1 MRAQYGCFGL
11 GVLQEPDQLAWVGVD
26 GELRAGFDV
35 QSQPARERNHGLPA
49 AQRRAGHDA
58 KDGQVA
64 DAGGDFLR
72 LHPPERAQCP
82 PLIGCLRFAT
92 DAGVGMTKKQRN
104 GFTSAGSRT
113 LIPASSPQV
122 ADGRPYREPGRQERD
137 NRPPGGLAVE
147 TQAVGSPRVER
158 LRWSPPFDLLRSSA
172 ASGPVAT
179 FSHGQ
184 ADASFFRA
192 SP

>member
-113 LIPASSPQV
+113 LIPASPQV
-122 ADGRPYREPGRQERD
+122 GLSSGADPVGQFDEFGCRPSAGEAEQFPRGVAGD
-137 NRPPGGLAVE
+137 GVGL
-147 TQAVGSPRVER
+147 
-158 LRWSPPFDLLRSSA
+158 DLLGGGAFGVEQGGHRLAEVSA
-172 ASGPVAT
+172 L
-179 FSHGQ
+179 
-184 ADASFFRA
+184 
-192 SP
+192 